1 MPLTKLLIVTPHY
14 PPKRLGG
21 TELHAR
27 KIATWYAAR
36 NVAVSVICV
45 EDVFH
50 GEHNSVSIM
59 HDRFEDVTIHRLNLT
74 YSGGSRLD
82 RDFYYHRDIQQYIE
96 DLVVA
101 ESFDLI
107 NLISGYL
114 VTGSAISAARASNTP
129 IAVTLT
135 DYWFVCP
142 RINLI
147 RSNDEPC
154 GGPFDALD
162 CTRCLLSES
171 RRYRLPEKYLGHLG
185 DLVWQGIA
193 SFDPIKSRL
202 PLLQDVMIRQSTL
215 VDLLN
220 SADVVILPTNSLRR
234 RLLRAGVKDSFA
246 ICRHGIDHEHLG
258 VQSKIK
264 KSDPTILR
272 FGYLGQV
279 LFSKGVDLLVE
290 AFKKLTQN
298 CDEVSLDIFGS
309 LENQPKFVSELRKQ
323 LATTNF
329 VGLWGR
335 YEPLDVAEILSKM
348 DILVVPSRWPEIGP
362 LVLLEALATKTPVIA
377 ARVGNMPELIQHGVN
392 GLLFEPNSVE
402 DLYRQMQSLV
412 EDPHL
417 LSKLVNGI
425 EAVRTSDQEMME
437 LDDLFNR
444 VICSARLVDQA
455 SFN

>member
-1 MPLTKLLIVTPHY
+1 M
-14 PPKRLGG
+14 
-21 TELHAR
+21 HAR
-27 KIATWYAAR
+27 KIAAWYAAR

-45 EDVFH
+45 EEVFH
-50 GEHNSVSIM
+50 AERNSVSIV
-59 HDRFEDVTIHRLNLT
+59 HDTFEDVTIHRLNLT
-74 YSGGSRLD
+74 YSGESRLD
-82 RDFYYHRDIQQYIE
+82 LDSYYHRGIQQYIE
-96 DLVVA
+96 DLIVA
-101 ESFDLI
+101 ESFDLV

-147 RSNDEPC
+147 RSNNEPC

-171 RRYRLPEKYLGHLG
+171 RRYRLPEKYLGRFG
-185 DLVWQGIA
+185 DLLWRGVA
-193 SFDPIKSRL
+193 TFEPVKSRL
-202 PLLQDVMIRQSTL
+202 PFLQDVITRQTTL

-220 SADVVILPTNSLRR
+220 TADVVILPTNSLRR

-246 ICRHGIDHEHLG
+246 ICRHGVDHEHLSIR
-258 VQSKIK
+258 SKIK
-264 KSDPTILR
+264 KSDPTLLR

-290 AFKKLTQN
+290 AFQKLTQN
-298 CDEVSLDIFGS
+298 CSEVSLDIFGS
-309 LENQPKFVSELRKQ
+309 LENQPKYVSELRKQ
-323 LATTNF
+323 LATTNS

-335 YEPLDVAEILSKM
+335 YEPLDVVKILSKI
-348 DILVVPSRWPEIGP
+348 DVLVVPSRWPEIGP
-362 LVLLEALATKTPVIA
+362 LVLLEALAAKTPVIA
-377 ARVGNMPELIQHGVN
+377 ARVGNIPELIQHGVN
-392 GLLFEPNSVE
+392 GLLFEPDSVE

-412 EDPHL
+412 EDPNL
-417 LSKLVNGI
+417 LSNLVNGI
-425 EAVRTSDQEMME
+425 EAVRTSNQEMME
-437 LDDLFNR
+437 LDELFNR
-444 VICSARLVDQA
+444 VIRSARLADQA